1 MLTVN
6 SHSATHKKRHNLLPD
21 WINPIHKLNRIWQG
35 GVKLKDWKSLSNQT
49 DIEKFKQPDAILRI
63 PLGDGRKMASPCVT
77 IGQYVLKG
85 EVIGRSNQT
94 PWVHASTS
102 GHVIAIEQTPLADRP
117 GKAEAVVL
125 AADGLDLPCLVNA
138 GQSHHQPPGNL
149 MELASLCQQMGLTG
163 LGGAGFPVGLK
174 LAGAGGIDTLLIN
187 GAECE
192 PYLTCDDR
200 LMRERAEAIVHAGWY
215 LQNLLQLERVCI
227 GIEPNKPAAIQA
239 LRQAIRF
246 LDAPL
251 EVRKLPHRYPAGGQP
266 LLIKSLSG
274 RHQAPGTLPHEIGVM
289 VMNVA
294 SLYSLGQAVFHGL
307 PLTSRIVTL
316 SGAMEHPCNVEVPI
330 GTPVSDLLNYAR
342 PRLETTGIQVG
353 GPMMGRDLA
362 SPDAVI
368 TKTSGALIA
377 RSAKHLPPKPEAQ
390 DCIRCNRCVDT
401 CPMSLRPLTLNEACQ
416 TEDRQALQQEQLSA
430 CIECGACSEVCPSH
444 IPLRDNFRNA
454 KPLLAGGH

>member
-1 MLTVN
+1 MLTDN
-6 SHSATHKKRHNLLPD
+6 SHNATHRKRYRLLPD
-21 WINPIHKLNRIWQG
+21 WINPIHKLNRVWQG

-49 DIEKFKQPDAILRI
+49 DIEIFSPPGLVLRI
-63 PLGDGRKMASPCVT
+63 PLSDGRSVVTPCVSV
-77 IGQYVLKG
+77 GQYVLKG
-85 EVIGRSNQT
+85 EVIGRSNQA
-94 PWVHASTS
+94 PWIHASTS
-102 GHVIAIEQTPLADRP
+102 GHIIAIEQTPLADRP
-117 GKAEAVVL
+117 TVVDAIVL
-125 AADGLDLPCLVNA
+125 AGDGLDLPRQVDTER
-138 GQSHHQPPGNL
+138 SHHQPPGNL
-149 MELASLCQQMGLTG
+149 LELASLCQQMGLTG
-163 LGGAGFPVGLK
+163 LGGAGFPLGLK

-192 PYLTCDDR
+192 PFITCDDR
-200 LMRERAEAIVHAGWY
+200 LMRERTEAIVHAGWY
-215 LQNLLQLERVCI
+215 LQNLLQLDQVCI
-227 GIEPNKPAAIQA
+227 GIEPNKPEAIAA
-239 LRQAIRF
+239 LRNAIRF
-246 LDAPL
+246 LDAPIK
-251 EVRKLPHRYPAGGQP
+251 VQKLPHRYPAGGQP

-274 RHQAPGTLPHEIGVM
+274 RHQAPGTLPHEIGVL

-316 SGAMEHPCNVEVPI
+316 TGAMERPGNVEVPI
-330 GTPVSDLLNYAR
+330 GTPVSALLEHAR

-353 GPMMGRDLA
+353 GPMMGRDLS

-377 RSAKHLPPKPEAQ
+377 RSARYLAPKPDAS

-401 CPMSLRPLTLNEACQ
+401 CPMSLRPLALNDAWQ
-416 TEDRQALQQEQLSA
+416 AEDRQTLHQEQLNV

-444 IPLRDNFRNA
+444 IPLRDNFRAA